1 MPKLTTK
8 AIESLST
15 PGRYA
20 DGDGLYIEVTS
31 TGSKRWLFRY
41 QFRGKRTQLG
51 LGAFSKSNSLAIAR
65 QNVYQLNGLIAKGID
80 PKDHKDE
87 QAEKTKAK
95 ELLKKQELNAKQNT
109 FEKVATDW
117 WNNYKAG
124 WSNSKHADQNI
135 NTLRQYAFPVF
146 GDKPVK
152 DISVR
157 DIQKCLGPIWETKTE
172 TASRLRQRIERVL
185 NYAKSSG
192 LRSGENPAQ
201 WKNNL
206 DAIFPP
212 AARLKKNKALLD
224 PNQGHFSAMDY
235 EKIPEFYEELS
246 GRDALS
252 ARMLQFTILT
262 VMRTTSVLEA
272 KWDQIDMKKSIWSI
286 PAAQMKTKKAFVV
299 ALSREAKA
307 ILKSIPKVSEYI
319 FPSPRD
325 LARPMSNNAML
336 SFLKKYMGYSD
347 YTVHGFRTGFR
358 TWAAEAT
365 QFGGDLAEHALA
377 HEVGSAVERA
387 YQRSDLLKKRV
398 RMMDEW
404 ARFLAEGTK

>member
-8 AIESLST
+8 AIESLSN
-15 PGRYA
+15 PGRHA
-20 DGDGLYIEVTS
+20 DGDGLYIEVTD
-31 TGSKRWLFRY
+31 TGSRRWLFRY

-325 LARPMSNNAML
+325 LSKPMSNNAML
-336 SFLKKYMGYSD
+336 SFLKKYMGYND

-387 YQRSDLLKKRV
+387 YQRSDLLKKRTK
-398 RMMDEW
+398 MMEVWANFLVGDEQ
-404 ARFLAEGTK
+404 

>member
-1 MPKLTTK
+1 MPKLTSK

-20 DGDGLYIEVTS
+20 SGDGLYIEVTD

-80 PKDHKDE
+80 PKNHKDE

-95 ELLKKQELNAKQNT
+95 ELLKKQESNAKQNT
-109 FEKVATDW
+109 FEKVAIDW
-117 WNNYKAG
+117 WNAYKAG

-135 NTLRQYAFPVF
+135 NTLTQYAFPVF
-146 GDKPVK
+146 GKKPVK

-157 DIQKCLGPIWETKTE
+157 DIQKCLEPIWETKTE

-235 EKIPEFYEELS
+235 EKIPDFYKELS

-262 VMRTTSVLEA
+262 VMRTTTVLEA

-299 ALSREAKA
+299 ALSKEAKNV
-307 ILKSIPKVSEYI
+307 LKSIPKVSDHI
-319 FPSPRD
+319 FPSPRN
-325 LARPMSNNAML
+325 LSKPMSNNTML
-336 SFLKKYMGYSD
+336 SFLKKYMGYND

-358 TWAAEAT
+358 TWAAEMT
-365 QFGGDLAEHALA
+365 QFSRDLAEHAMA
-377 HEVGSAVERA
+377 HEVGNAAERA
-387 YQRSDLLKKRV
+387 YQRSDLLNKRAKL
-398 RMMDEW
+398 MEDW
-404 ARFLAEGTK
+404 ARFITGDEQ